1 RQTPR
6 SYRAAALSRRPGYP
20 EWPHENPAPTRHR
33 VEGILP
39 RDRRAAAK
47 VAAARAGEN
56 DLALRK
62 TMAEQLIA
70 AGVRLPA
77 RSSRPGAGVGPA
89 GHMAVL
95 CNAAP
100 GCRSVWYRPR
110 HESACAQ
117 SGCLPLTM

>member
-1 RQTPR
+1 MPRASGARTWRPHAQNAVPTPSCRQTPR

-77 RSSRPGAGVGPA
+77 RSSRPGAGVRPA
-89 GHMAVL
+89 GHMAGL
-95 CNAAP
+95 
-100 GCRSVWYRPR
+100 G
-110 HESACAQ
+110 E
-117 SGCLPLTM
+117 